1 MNFVI
6 NEIELLK
13 FEGLTSK
20 SDTIDTNIQI
30 NRKNLVFSYTD
41 SPQVKVSQ

>member
-1 MNFVI
+1 MTFVI

-20 SDTIDTNIQI
+20 MIQYIQI
-30 NRKNLVFSYTD
+30 FR
-41 SPQVKVSQ
+41 